1 MQPTADPKC
10 PDCDFLIRN
19 FIKPALNLWTAA
31 SVKYTNEKTTHLLY
45 LQNTLTRRNK
55 DSIWTFTI
63 KGFQGCLKL
72 MNNKI
77 KNSQQII
84 YRFNTLLLKWDT
96 TKCIIW
102 EFLFISMTINRKCNF
117 KKSLNYK
124 TPKFKKMGE
133 KCMLSKEKNT
143 QYRQFSE
150 YLIYYESHEFEITYF
165 CISRN

>member
-63 KGFQGCLKL
+63 KGFPGCLKL
-72 MNNKI
+72 MYEQQFQKFSTNCLSFQYTSFKMRYYKQNNVWFE
-77 KNSQQII
+77 N
-84 YRFNTLLLKWDT
+84 F
-96 TKCIIW
+96 C
-102 EFLFISMTINRKCNF
+102 LFRW
-117 KKSLNYK
+117 
-124 TPKFKKMGE
+124 
-133 KCMLSKEKNT
+133 
-143 QYRQFSE
+143 Q
-150 YLIYYESHEFEITYF
+150 
-165 CISRN
+165 